1 MTGALTERGGST
13 ETDDVEHASPCVE
26 QAADLAWLVGG
37 FVVAESVR
45 KVVAAEEG
53 ELFGECCIVGVREVV
68 WVSAMA
74 ARGKVGNRQRKGRDA
89 TSASRDRSDRDRP
102 RSPGP
107 RTP

>member
-1 MTGALTERGGST
+1 MTGVTDRAGGST

-53 ELFGECCIVGVREVV
+53 ELFGECSIVGVREVV

-74 ARGKVGNRQRKGRDA
+74 ARGQSGEPTKKGARCDVSLPRQVG
-89 TSASRDRSDRDRP
+89 
-102 RSPGP
+102 
-107 RTP
+107 